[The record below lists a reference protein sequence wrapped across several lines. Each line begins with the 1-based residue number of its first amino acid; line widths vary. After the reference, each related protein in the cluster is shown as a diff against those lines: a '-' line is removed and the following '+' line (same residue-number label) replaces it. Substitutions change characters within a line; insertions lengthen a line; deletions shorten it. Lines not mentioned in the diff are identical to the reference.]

1 MRYQDAYPELYQFLA
16 GGFNQDAVCESSEA
30 EIIEEQTA
38 LQSAPAVRQALSELR
53 AFLQLPLTE
62 AELRECLLD
71 GFRSYYAPENM
82 TYRAWL
88 EHLARLM
95 EEQLAHQA
103 DS

>member
-1 MRYQDAYPELYQFLA
+1 MRFRDTCPELFQFLA

-30 EIIEEQTA
+30 EIIEEQTS

-62 AELRECLLD
+62 AELRRCLLD
-71 GFRSYYAPENM
+71 DFRSYYAPENM

-88 EHLARLM
+88 EQLAGRI
-95 EEQLAHQA
+95 EEQLRHQA
-103 DS
+103 AS